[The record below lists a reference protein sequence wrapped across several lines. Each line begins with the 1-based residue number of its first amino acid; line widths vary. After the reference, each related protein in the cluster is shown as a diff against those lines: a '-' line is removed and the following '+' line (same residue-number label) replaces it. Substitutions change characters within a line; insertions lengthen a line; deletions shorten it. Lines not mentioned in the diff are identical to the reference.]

1 MKHRISK
8 MIILGIIA
16 AWQLSAGVIAQDL
29 TPSGSLLAGYFG
41 EEVVVGGTYNNLTF
55 NFFSAVSAT
64 NGAPTTPTASG
75 TLYLLNQEYLGLASG
90 LSTPTPGPATPGYVA
105 STSTVS
111 GGVWDFSAAQTV
123 TPGTYWLYAVNQMS
137 VIALTN
143 PAAVNPPTPYY
154 DFPDPGQVGFFPLSG
169 EDGGA
174 NVNFLFSGT
183 VVTTSGT
190 PEPTTLLLM
199 APALLLVL
207 RRRLT
212 R

>member
-1 MKHRISK
+1 MKHCFSK

-16 AWQLSAGVIAQDL
+16 AWQLSAGTLVQDL
-29 TPSGSLLAGYFG
+29 TPAGTLTLGYFG
-41 EEVVVGGTYNNLTF
+41 EELVTPVGGPWNSLTF
-55 NFFSAVSAT
+55 NFFSADSLAS
-64 NGAPTTPTASG
+64 GIPSTPAAAG
-75 TLYLLNQEYLGLASG
+75 TLYLLNSEYLGLASA
-90 LSTPTPGPATPGYVA
+90 LSTSTPGYLA

-111 GGVWDFSAAQTV
+111 GGVWDFASSVTV
-123 TPGTYWLYAVNQMS
+123 SPGVTYWLYGGSQMS
-137 VIALTN
+137 ALTVTN
-143 PAAVNPPTPYY
+143 SSAVNPPTPYF
-154 DFPDPGQVGFFPLSG
+154 DVPEGPVGFFPVT
-169 EDGGA
+169 GA
-174 NVNFLFSGT
+174 DVNFNFSGT

>member
-1 MKHRISK
+1 MKHCFSK

-16 AWQLSAGVIAQDL
+16 AWQLSAGTLVQDL
-29 TPSGSLLAGYFG
+29 TPGGTLTPGYFG
-41 EEVVVGGTYNNLTF
+41 EELVTPVGGPWNSLTF
-55 NFFSAVSAT
+55 NFFSADSPAGGIP
-64 NGAPTTPTASG
+64 NTPAAAG
-75 TLYLLNQEYLGLASG
+75 TLYLLNSEYLGLASA
-90 LSTPTPGPATPGYVA
+90 LSTSTPGYLA

-111 GGVWDFSAAQTV
+111 GGVWDFASSVTV
-123 TPGTYWLYAVNQMS
+123 SPGVTYWLYGGSQMS
-137 VIALTN
+137 ALTVTN
-143 PAAVNPPTPYY
+143 SSAVNPPTPYF
-154 DFPDPGQVGFFPLSG
+154 DVPEGPVGFFPVT
-169 EDGGA
+169 GA
-174 NVNFLFSGT
+174 DVNFNFSGT

>member
-1 MKHRISK
+1 MKHCFSK

-16 AWQLSAGVIAQDL
+16 AWQLSAGPVTIAQDI
-29 TPSGSLLAGYFG
+29 TPGGFLSPSWYFG
-41 EEVVVGGTYNNLTF
+41 ETLQTPAGGPWNTLTF
-55 NFFSAVSAT
+55 NFFSALSPT
-64 NGAPTTPTASG
+64 SGLPTTPAAAG
-75 TLYLLNQEYLGLASG
+75 TLYLLSSEYLGAPSD
-90 LSTPTPGPATPGYVA
+90 LSSSVPGYIA

-111 GGVWDFSAAQTV
+111 GGVWDFASSLTAAANTQYWVYDTTALAIAGATTAGGYYYSDEFGDTFNGPV
-123 TPGTYWLYAVNQMS
+123 T
-137 VIALTN
+137 
-143 PAAVNPPTPYY
+143 
-154 DFPDPGQVGFFPLSG
+154 SG
-169 EDGGA
+169 DL
-174 NVNFLFSGT
+174 NFNFSGT